1 MKIAVYLLY
10 EKHPVYLNENIRVF
24 SSLKK
29 LQDSGR
35 KRGYTYT
42 YERIIVDEV

>member
-10 EKHPVYLNENIRVF
+10 EKSIYGKENIRVF
-24 SSLKK
+24 SSLEK
-29 LQDSGR
+29 LQYTKR

-42 YERIIVDEV
+42 YERIIVDE

>member
-10 EKHPVYLNENIRVF
+10 EKHPMYRTETIRVF
-24 SSLKK
+24 SSLEK
-29 LQDSGR
+29 LESTKR

-42 YERIIVDEV
+42 YERVIVDK